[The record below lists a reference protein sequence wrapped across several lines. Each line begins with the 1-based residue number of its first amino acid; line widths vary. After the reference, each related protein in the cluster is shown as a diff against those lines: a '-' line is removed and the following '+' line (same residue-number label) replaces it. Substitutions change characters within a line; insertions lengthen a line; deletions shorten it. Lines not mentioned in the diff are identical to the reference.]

1 MPNVAQFKATRD
13 RTASPPT
20 TRWELHTG
28 EAELPCTLFA
38 DYIPWVTRLGDL
50 CRFSGSVWAEET
62 SRGWQGELTGRF
74 TKIDLDRLVSDQ
86 FPHKLSGFAEATF
99 SRIRFDEGRVR
110 EAAGWLEAGPGA
122 VSRGFLGAALETFQ
136 LRAAEPLFESVLPI
150 SRYARLAVGFSIDE
164 MGLRLSGNCDPEG
177 TMLVLENHPEAK
189 ILDHPTH
196 VTPVVAL
203 VRMLAPASEVQVSA
217 TQETDGLLRV
227 LPLPPIKRP
236 APPTARPPEARL
248 RFAAPR

>member
-1 MPNVAQFKATRD
+1 
-13 RTASPPT
+13 
-20 TRWELHTG
+20 
-28 EAELPCTLFA
+28 
-38 DYIPWVTRLGDL
+38 
-50 CRFSGSVWAEET
+50 
-62 SRGWQGELTGRF
+62 
-74 TKIDLDRLVSDQ
+74 
-86 FPHKLSGFAEATF
+86 
-99 SRIRFDEGRVR
+99 
-110 EAAGWLEAGPGA
+110 
-122 VSRGFLGAALETFQ
+122 
-136 LRAAEPLFESVLPI
+136 
-150 SRYARLAVGFSIDE
+150 
-164 MGLRLSGNCDPEG
+164 
-177 TMLVLENHPEAK
+177 MLVLENHPEAK